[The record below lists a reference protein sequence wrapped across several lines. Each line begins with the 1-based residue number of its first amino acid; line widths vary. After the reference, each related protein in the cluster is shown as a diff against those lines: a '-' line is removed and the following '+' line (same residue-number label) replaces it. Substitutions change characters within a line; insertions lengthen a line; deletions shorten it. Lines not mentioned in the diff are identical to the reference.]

1 MRDFRATVAVLCAM
15 LMVSPAAMAQ
25 TAQPPAPGQT
35 APAPEGTTNGRG
47 RFGIF
52 NTETPLVRN
61 FVAPEFANVRLNNS
75 SRLDA
80 LVRAGRLYLS
90 LQDAIALSLENNL
103 DVELSRYGPQLAEI
117 DYTRARAGGFL
128 RGVPQSVTQGANSAA
143 SAAAGGGSASGG
155 AGRGTGS
162 GAGGGGN
169 DAGGAIITQ
178 TGVAP
183 LNYDPVL
190 FTTWSWGHRTQPFAN
205 TVTTG
210 TTALVSESQFFAT
223 GFQQQFS
230 TGSTVTL
237 GLNSN
242 IGINTNNRFNNIN
255 PLNQGNLNLQF
266 SQRLLQGFGPAVN
279 NRNIKI
285 ASNSLRIADN
295 VFKQQVIATVSSI
308 INLYWDLVSFNEDLR
323 VRRQALAVA
332 QKFYEDQKKQVE
344 IGTIAPIEIVRAE
357 ARVAQAQQ
365 DLTTSETSVLQQ
377 ETIIKNAISRTGVA
391 DPLLAEVRIV
401 PVDQLRIPETEPVEP
416 VQDLIARAV
425 ENRPEIE
432 QTRINIENTKIGIK
446 GSKSALLPSL
456 DFQASFQNN
465 GQSGTPNAAFAG
477 GGPPVID
484 SRFLGGWGTALGQ
497 MFRRNFPDYSFGFQL
512 NIPIRNRIAQA
523 DYARDMLQL
532 RQSELR
538 QQNQLNDIRV
548 SVRNSLI
555 SLQQARAR
563 YQAAVKERILQEQT
577 LDAEQKKYA
586 LGASTAFTVIQTQ
599 RDLATAQGAEVAA
612 MAAYNR
618 ARNQLDFATGTVLSK
633 YNVEIDEARRGQVSR
648 GPTPIPVV
656 NGR

>member
-1 MRDFRATVAVLCAM
+1 M
-15 LMVSPAAMAQ
+15 LMVSPLASAQ
-25 TAQPPAPGQT
+25 TAQPPQT
-35 APAPEGTTNGRG
+35 GPAAPAPERNGRG
-47 RFGIF
+47 GFGIF
-52 NTETPLVRN
+52 NGETPLVRN
-61 FVAPEFANVRLNNS
+61 FIAPEFAAVRLNNS

-90 LQDAIALSLENNL
+90 LQDAIALALENNL
-103 DVELSRYGPQLAEI
+103 DIELSRYGPQLADI
-117 DYTRARAGGFL
+117 DLNRAKAGGFL
-128 RGVPQSVTQGANSAA
+128 RGIPQSVQQGASSAA

-155 AGRGTGS
+155 AGRG
-162 GAGGGGN
+162 GAGGGG
-169 DAGGAIITQ
+169 DGGSSAGGAIITQ

-183 LNYDPVL
+183 LNYDPVF

-210 TTALVSESQFFAT
+210 VSALVSEAQFFAT
-223 GFQQQFS
+223 GFQQQFA
-230 TGSTVTL
+230 TGSSVTL

-266 SQRLLQGFGPAVN
+266 TQRLLQGFGPAVN

-285 ASNSLRIADN
+285 AKNDQRVADN
-295 VFKQQVIATVSSI
+295 IFKQQVIATVTSV

-323 VRRQALAVA
+323 VKRQALSVA

-365 DLTTSETSVLQQ
+365 DLTNSETSVLQQ
-377 ETIIKNAISRTGVA
+377 ETIIKNVLSRTGVA
-391 DPLLAEVRIV
+391 NPAIAEARII
-401 PVDQLRIPETEPVEP
+401 PVDPLRIPEREPVEP
-416 VQDLIARAV
+416 VQDLVARAF

-432 QTRINIENTKIGIK
+432 QTRINLENTKIGIR

-465 GQSGTPNAAFAG
+465 GQSGLPNPQFAG
-477 GGPPVID
+477 SGPAVVD
-484 SRFLGGWGTALGQ
+484 ARFRGGWGTALGQ

-512 NIPIRNRIAQA
+512 SIPVRNRIAQA

-532 RQSELR
+532 RQQELR
-538 QQNQLNDIRV
+538 QQSQLNEIRV
-548 SVRNSLI
+548 SVQNSLI

-599 RDLATAQGAEVAA
+599 RDLATSQGAEVAA

-618 ARNQLDFATGTVLSK
+618 ARNQLDFATGTVLTK
-633 YNVEIDEARRGQVSR
+633 YNVEIEEARRGQVSR
-648 GPTPIPVV
+648 GPSPIPDV